1 MKMKKFIEDFKS
13 LIVDASESRFGGL
26 LFGFLGG
33 LVICLGLLVYGLV
46 VFF

>member
-1 MKMKKFIEDFKS
+1 MKKFIEDFKS
-13 LIVDASESRFGGL
+13 LIVDSTESRFGGL

-33 LVICLGLLVYGLV
+33 LVICFGLLIYSVI